1 MDSAALI
8 IVILIL
14 IPLLY
19 LFYFWANS
27 EVLTD
32 AEVKELAE
40 SQRFWDLSNYLSL
53 NYATFLVNREFK
65 SALNKGGQFYNCD
78 ETLSNFPGIAA
89 ALLKGKKHEWVIFA
103 FAKDKKVF
111 CFYANKGFDN
121 QSVGLNIDLEYFS
134 KLAKNYS
141 AEFVLQFHNH
151 PNAVLAA
158 SPQDISSANYL
169 GELFTNASIN
179 YLSFVCAT
187 GNFYQYGWWF
197 LKSFNNIEEYL
208 EQIIRVNG
216 TSRSQNYDL
225 RKELRRKKYSKN
237 LRLNN
242 SSHNVYSEINGEKNH
257 SAPIQ

>member
-1 MDSAALI
+1 MDSATLI

-27 EVLTD
+27 EVLID

-53 NYATFLVNREFK
+53 NYATFQVNREFK

-78 ETLSNFPGIAA
+78 ETISNFPGIAA

-103 FAKDKKVF
+103 FAKNKKVF
-111 CFYANKGFDN
+111 SFYANKGFDN
-121 QSVGLNIDLEYFS
+121 QSVGLNIGSEYLT

-158 SPQDISSANYL
+158 SPQDITSANFF
-169 GELFTNASIN
+169 GQLFTTNAMN
-179 YLSFVCAT
+179 YLAFVCGT
-187 GNFYQYGWWF
+187 GHFYQYGWWLTESF
-197 LKSFNNIEEYL
+197 YNYNGYVEDILK
-208 EQIIRVNG
+208 VNG
-216 TSRSQNYDL
+216 ISRSKNFEL
-225 RKELRRKKYSKN
+225 RKELRKKKYSKN
-237 LRLNN
+237 LRLSN
-242 SSHNVYSEINGEKNH
+242 SSHNINSHMKNEM
-257 SAPIQ
+257 SQS